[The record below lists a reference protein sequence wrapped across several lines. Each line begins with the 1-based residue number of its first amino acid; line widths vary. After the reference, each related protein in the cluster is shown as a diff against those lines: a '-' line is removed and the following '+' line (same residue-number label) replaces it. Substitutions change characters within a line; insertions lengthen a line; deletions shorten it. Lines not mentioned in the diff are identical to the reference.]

1 MRHKLANLFY
11 ALATVACAVECVIS
25 ATMLGRMDLTL
36 LFGLFFIILCVGAIA
51 DYKAQRL

>member
-11 ALATVACAVECVIS
+11 ALATVACAAECVIS

-36 LFGLFFIILCVGAIA
+36 LFGFFFIVLCFGGIA
-51 DYKAQRL
+51 DYKTTRP